1 MEVVMRITE
10 VKVRAPD
17 LINRL
22 VDVWE
27 NSVRTTHLFLSD
39 SEIKRICTT
48 GAEWNCPFDDCGR

>member
-39 SEIKRICTT
+39 SEIKSTKEYLLFILFR
-48 GAEWNCPFDDCGR
+48 

>member
-10 VKVRAPD
+10 VKVRTPD

-27 NSVRTTHLFLSD
+27 NSVRTT
-39 SEIKRICTT
+39 ICFYRTVKS
-48 GAEWNCPFDDCGR
+48 RV